1 MLPNIWD
8 FIYGIFTFL
17 MEVINSFQELWNW
30 SFEIGDS
37 TISFSSILTTSL
49 LLIMGLI
56 LVKKLVPAA

>member
-17 MEVINSFQELWNW
+17 MEVINTFEKLWNW
-30 SFEIGDS
+30 SFTIGDN
-37 TISFSSILTTSL
+37 TITFSSILTTSL
-49 LLIMGLI
+49 LLVIGLI